1 MTGCGN
7 ASSTNTATENTVAV
21 SDTESGKVD
30 EKSDSTVTGMIESIE
45 DNTITLS
52 VMNPNGGGRP
62 DGGAPDNAGNDSSTD
77 EAADNNSNGAQS
89 NSDASDASDNS
100 NKPGGEAPDANGT
113 GDKPG
118 GGAPDA
124 NGTGDKPSDEAPDAN
139 GTGDKP
145 SGGVPDANGT
155 GDKPSGGAPD
165 NNGGGMPGGESKTI
179 TVSTT
184 AVITDEEGN
193 TVSLSDLGKG
203 TMVTIELDEDGNAIS
218 ITIASK
224 ENSMGAPGQS
234 QGAPESYTTVNEYTT
249 DIELTD
255 ENIQSAGTDE
265 NAVLVSDG
273 ADVSLDSVTVNRI
286 SEDSTGGDNASF
298 YGVGAATLVTD
309 GTLKIS
315 NSTIGTD
322 ASGAAGVFAYGDGTA
337 YVSDTTIK
345 TEKDT
350 SGGIHVAGG
359 GTLHAENLTVET
371 NGQSAA
377 AIRSD
382 RGGGT
387 MTVDGGSYTSNGLGS
402 PAVYCTADI
411 TVADADLT
419 ATGSEAVCIEG
430 LNSLKLTN
438 CNLTGAM
445 TDQDQND
452 CTWNVILY
460 QSMSGDSEVGNST
473 FSMTGG
479 TLTAKN
485 GGMFYTTNTE
495 STFYLSDVDITYADQ
510 NDFFLKCTGNGNARG
525 WGESG
530 SNGADCTFTADSQEM
545 QGDIIW
551 DSISTLTFNMENNSV
566 LTGAIVQDESNAGN
580 GGDGYAKVVIDSSSK
595 WVVTGDSVVT
605 DLNCKG
611 TIVDENGKTVTIKD
625 TNGNTLADGN
635 STYTITVLSYENQ

>member
-62 DGGAPDNAGNDSSTD
+62 DGGAPDNAGNDSSTG

-118 GGAPDA
+118 GGA
-124 NGTGDKPSDEAPDAN
+124 
-139 GTGDKP
+139 
-145 SGGVPDANGT
+145 PDANGT

-224 ENSMGAPGQS
+224 ENSMGAPRQS

-249 DIELTD
+249 DIELTG

-273 ADVSLDSVTVNRI
+273 AEVSLGSVAVTSYGHKTACHGKQTV
-286 SEDSTGGDNASF
+286 
-298 YGVGAATLVTD
+298 
-309 GTLKIS
+309 
-315 NSTIGTD
+315 
-322 ASGAAGVFAYGDGTA
+322 
-337 YVSDTTIK
+337 IK
-345 TEKDT
+345 
-350 SGGIHVAGG
+350 
-359 GTLHAENLTVET
+359 LH
-371 NGQSAA
+371 
-377 AIRSD
+377 
-382 RGGGT
+382 
-387 MTVDGGSYTSNGLGS
+387 
-402 PAVYCTADI
+402 
-411 TVADADLT
+411 
-419 ATGSEAVCIEG
+419 
-430 LNSLKLTN
+430 
-438 CNLTGAM
+438 
-445 TDQDQND
+445 
-452 CTWNVILY
+452 
-460 QSMSGDSEVGNST
+460 
-473 FSMTGG
+473 
-479 TLTAKN
+479 
-485 GGMFYTTNTE
+485 
-495 STFYLSDVDITYADQ
+495 
-510 NDFFLKCTGNGNARG
+510 
-525 WGESG
+525 
-530 SNGADCTFTADSQEM
+530 
-545 QGDIIW
+545 
-551 DSISTLTFNMENNSV
+551 
-566 LTGAIVQDESNAGN
+566 
-580 GGDGYAKVVIDSSSK
+580 
-595 WVVTGDSVVT
+595 
-605 DLNCKG
+605 
-611 TIVDENGKTVTIKD
+611 
-625 TNGNTLADGN
+625 
-635 STYTITVLSYENQ
+635 

>member
-62 DGGAPDNAGNDSSTD
+62 DGGAPDNAGNDSSTG

-124 NGTGDKPSDEAPDAN
+124 NGTGDKPSGE
-139 GTGDKP
+139 
-145 SGGVPDANGT
+145 
-155 GDKPSGGAPD
+155 APD

-249 DIELTD
+249 DIELTG

-273 ADVSLDSVTVNRI
+273 AEVSLGSVAVTSYGHKTACHGKQTVI
-286 SEDSTGGDNASF
+286 KLHCI
-298 YGVGAATLVTD
+298 V
-309 GTLKIS
+309 
-315 NSTIGTD
+315 IGL
-322 ASGAAGVFAYGDGTA
+322 F
-337 YVSDTTIK
+337 
-345 TEKDT
+345 
-350 SGGIHVAGG
+350 
-359 GTLHAENLTVET
+359 
-371 NGQSAA
+371 
-377 AIRSD
+377 
-382 RGGGT
+382 
-387 MTVDGGSYTSNGLGS
+387 
-402 PAVYCTADI
+402 
-411 TVADADLT
+411 
-419 ATGSEAVCIEG
+419 
-430 LNSLKLTN
+430 
-438 CNLTGAM
+438 
-445 TDQDQND
+445 
-452 CTWNVILY
+452 
-460 QSMSGDSEVGNST
+460 
-473 FSMTGG
+473 
-479 TLTAKN
+479 
-485 GGMFYTTNTE
+485 
-495 STFYLSDVDITYADQ
+495 
-510 NDFFLKCTGNGNARG
+510 
-525 WGESG
+525 
-530 SNGADCTFTADSQEM
+530 
-545 QGDIIW
+545 
-551 DSISTLTFNMENNSV
+551 
-566 LTGAIVQDESNAGN
+566 
-580 GGDGYAKVVIDSSSK
+580 
-595 WVVTGDSVVT
+595 
-605 DLNCKG
+605 
-611 TIVDENGKTVTIKD
+611 
-625 TNGNTLADGN
+625 
-635 STYTITVLSYENQ
+635 

>member
-52 VMNPNGGGRP
+52 VMNSNGGGRP
-62 DGGAPDNAGNDSSTD
+62 DGG
-77 EAADNNSNGAQS
+77 
-89 NSDASDASDNS
+89 
-100 NKPGGEAPDANGT
+100 APDANGT

-124 NGTGDKPSDEAPDAN
+124 NGTGDKPSGEAPDAN

-249 DIELTD
+249 DIELTG

-273 ADVSLDSVTVNRI
+273 AEVSLGSVAVTSYGHKTACHGKQTV
-286 SEDSTGGDNASF
+286 
-298 YGVGAATLVTD
+298 
-309 GTLKIS
+309 
-315 NSTIGTD
+315 
-322 ASGAAGVFAYGDGTA
+322 
-337 YVSDTTIK
+337 IK
-345 TEKDT
+345 
-350 SGGIHVAGG
+350 
-359 GTLHAENLTVET
+359 LH
-371 NGQSAA
+371 
-377 AIRSD
+377 
-382 RGGGT
+382 
-387 MTVDGGSYTSNGLGS
+387 
-402 PAVYCTADI
+402 
-411 TVADADLT
+411 
-419 ATGSEAVCIEG
+419 
-430 LNSLKLTN
+430 
-438 CNLTGAM
+438 
-445 TDQDQND
+445 
-452 CTWNVILY
+452 
-460 QSMSGDSEVGNST
+460 
-473 FSMTGG
+473 
-479 TLTAKN
+479 
-485 GGMFYTTNTE
+485 
-495 STFYLSDVDITYADQ
+495 
-510 NDFFLKCTGNGNARG
+510 
-525 WGESG
+525 
-530 SNGADCTFTADSQEM
+530 
-545 QGDIIW
+545 
-551 DSISTLTFNMENNSV
+551 
-566 LTGAIVQDESNAGN
+566 
-580 GGDGYAKVVIDSSSK
+580 
-595 WVVTGDSVVT
+595 
-605 DLNCKG
+605 
-611 TIVDENGKTVTIKD
+611 
-625 TNGNTLADGN
+625 
-635 STYTITVLSYENQ
+635 